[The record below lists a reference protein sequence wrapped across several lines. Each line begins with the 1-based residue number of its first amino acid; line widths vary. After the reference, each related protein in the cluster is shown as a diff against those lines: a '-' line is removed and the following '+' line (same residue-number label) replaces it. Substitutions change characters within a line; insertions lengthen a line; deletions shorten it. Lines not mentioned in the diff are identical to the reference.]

1 MHFIY
6 DYFIIQLKCFN
17 AFNCFFISQLDPGAQ
32 KDQIPERWPAGLHWN
47 SQRKG
52 SSSAFSCIVTFTS
65 LPSIALSV
73 HCLSWSAIFSLSL
86 FLSPTLVQDYIALL
100 EYSAQS
106 NSLCTTLKCT
116 VGPSVSLSLSG
127 ERQNRGARPSGGP
140 VSLPFTFNWGQNTV
154 NSVKSS
160 LQKQSL

>member
-32 KDQIPERWPAGLHWN
+32 KDQIPERWPGLHWN
-47 SQRKG
+47 SQCKG
-52 SSSAFSCIVTFTS
+52 SSSAFSRIVTVLQYHLLHCQCIAFPG
-65 LPSIALSV
+65 LPFL
-73 HCLSWSAIFSLSL
+73 SLSL
-86 FLSPTLVQDYIALL
+86 SSTLVQDYIALL

-140 VSLPFTFNWGQNTV
+140 VSLPFTFN
-154 NSVKSS
+154 
-160 LQKQSL
+160 